1 LIYGSY
7 YAFHEATQFLNAESL
22 TAGLKE
28 IHTISHNSAAGG
40 SAIAENQSISS
51 RVLQAPFLLFR
62 PFPWEVHNFQAAVAS
77 LEGVLLLILLWSW
90 RADFLAGVRRWRT
103 DAAILFSTV
112 YCILYSVM
120 LSSAFSN
127 IGLIARQR
135 VLMAPFALML
145 FCTKSTERDRVTVK
159 WFSSAS
165 AAWQG
170 RTRVSMLSHVS
181 TTKSQTR
188 Y

>member
-1 LIYGSY
+1 
-7 YAFHEATQFLNAESL
+7 
-22 TAGLKE
+22 
-28 IHTISHNSAAGG
+28 
-40 SAIAENQSISS
+40 AENQSISS

-77 LEGVLLLILLWSW
+77 LEGVLLLMLLWSW
-90 RADFLAGVRRWRT
+90 RADFVAGVRRWRT
-103 DAAILFSTV
+103 DAAIRFSTV

-120 LSSAFSN
+120 LPAAFSN

-145 FCTKSTERDRVTVK
+145 FCTKSSAEDRITAK

-165 AAWQG
+165 AAWQR
-170 RTRVSMLSHVS
+170 RTRIPAFSRP
-181 TTKSQTR
+181 TTKSQIR